1 LFCNYT
7 IMALSNGDDNWD
19 TITNTGE
26 RLPEL
31 DADRVSDNKEEE
43 EDGTGDGD
51 LDLDIVNLRAC
62 YHCSFVL
69 NIP

>member
-1 LFCNYT
+1 
-7 IMALSNGDDNWD
+7 MAPSNGDDDWD
-19 TITNTGE
+19 TITDTGE

-31 DADRVSDNKEEE
+31 DADRVSDNEEEEE

-51 LDLDIVNLRAC
+51 LDLEVLNLRAC
-62 YHCSFVL
+62 YHRSFVL